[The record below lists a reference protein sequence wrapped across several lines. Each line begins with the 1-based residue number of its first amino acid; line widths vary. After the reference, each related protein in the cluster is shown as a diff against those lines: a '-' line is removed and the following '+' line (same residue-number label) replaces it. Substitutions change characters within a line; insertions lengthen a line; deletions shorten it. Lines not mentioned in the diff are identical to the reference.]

1 MSTPYSQPPR
11 AEYITRV
18 NRAIDH
24 INSNLAG
31 DLSLQT
37 LAVVAN
43 FSPFY
48 FHRIFKAITGE
59 TLNQFIGRARLAR
72 ACFLLRNNPK
82 HSITAIAYDCGFSSP
97 ATFARAFRAAFS
109 TTAAIWRKDAQPEQS
124 KNCKVLDKVGKAAT
138 DIAIYRDQASQ
149 CLAWRIEM
157 INKAQINVVVKE
169 LPELNVAYLRHFG
182 RYHQDVELFQRLFG
196 KLLTWAAPRGLVQFP
211 QTQALTVF
219 GGHPDTTDPEKL
231 RVDVCLTVPKGTAAA
246 GEIGNRKLSG
256 GQYAVVHMEAPMADC
271 YAAWEIVFNEWLPE
285 SGFQPDDRDY
295 YLNHLNDPKSH
306 PQQLHIVDMCIPV
319 KPL

>member
-1 MSTPYSQPPR
+1 
-11 AEYITRV
+11 
-18 NRAIDH
+18 
-24 INSNLAG
+24 
-31 DLSLQT
+31 
-37 LAVVAN
+37 
-43 FSPFY
+43 
-48 FHRIFKAITGE
+48 
-59 TLNQFIGRARLAR
+59 
-72 ACFLLRNNPK
+72 
-82 HSITAIAYDCGFSSP
+82 
-97 ATFARAFRAAFS
+97 
-109 TTAAIWRKDAQPEQS
+109 
-124 KNCKVLDKVGKAAT
+124 
-138 DIAIYRDQASQ
+138 
-149 CLAWRIEM
+149 M